1 MHEASVFLLDT
12 EGLFYEKIRN
22 DYFYLIESSRRSRI
36 DKCVNPHSRE
46 MLLYTGALLVK
57 VLGRYGVSVTDIL
70 TGSNGKPYIR
80 DRNDLFFNLSHSGRY
95 VALAIADSEI
105 GIDIQKP
112 VRTRDNLVKRIAS
125 DREQTEYKAL
135 TDERFNL
142 FWALKESYSK
152 LTGEGIGTDFTKF
165 ELCFDGEDS
174 CVDTAL
180 IKASGQTL
188 AYSRII
194 YPDGDHP
201 AAVTMYH
208 EFEFRAEP
216 EFMAL

>member
-1 MHEASVFLLDT
+1 MHKASVFFLDT
-12 EGLFYEKIRN
+12 VGLSYEKIRN
-22 DYFYLIESSRRSRI
+22 DYFCLIESSRRSRI

-46 MLLYTGALLVK
+46 MILYTGAFLVK
-57 VLGRYGVSVTDIL
+57 VLGRYGVSTADIMA
-70 TGSNGKPYIR
+70 GSNGKPCIKDR
-80 DRNDLFFNLSHSGRY
+80 DDLFFNLSHSGRY
-95 VALAIADSEI
+95 VAVAVADSEI

-112 VRTRDNLVKRIAS
+112 VKARDKLIERIAS
-125 DREQTEYKAL
+125 DRERTEYKVL

-165 ELCFDGEDS
+165 ELCFDGKGS
-174 CVDTAL
+174 CADTAL

-194 YPDGDHP
+194 YPDADHP

-208 EFEFRAEP
+208 EFEFQAEP
-216 EFMAL
+216 EFMVL